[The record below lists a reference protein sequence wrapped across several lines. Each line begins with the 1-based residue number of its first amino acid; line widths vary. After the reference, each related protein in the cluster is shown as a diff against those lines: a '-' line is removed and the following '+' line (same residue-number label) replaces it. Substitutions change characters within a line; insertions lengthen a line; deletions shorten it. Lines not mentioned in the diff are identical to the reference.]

1 MSLVL
6 YILVAVAIALVANLL
21 WIYCDFRRYMKRFR
35 ILLLPILLI
44 SYTDSLSAQYID
56 HDCKVSFR
64 WYDNQRGEL
73 KYQSNELTYH
83 FIPNEK
89 EWEIIIKN
97 NSEEEAKIN
106 WKHTQLI
113 INGWNC
119 EIAITPKNGEGDVVS
134 VKSQEEASCR
144 IQLAADKKNKKI
156 YDRKDIR
163 KGNRKS
169 ISLILATGTN
179 KQPQFFH
186 TFDFVVTVN

>member
-21 WIYCDFRRYMKRFR
+21 WIYCDFRKYKKRFR

-44 SYTDSLSAQYID
+44 
-56 HDCKVSFR
+56 KVSFR

-113 INGWNC
+113 INGRNC

-179 KQPQFFH
+179 KQPKFFH